1 MLYRHIRKAEFI
13 ERPNRFI
20 ARVRIDGR
28 MEEVHVKN
36 TGRCRELL
44 AKGCTVYLEKSDN
57 PARRTEYD
65 LVAVEKVRSGKDNLL
80 VNMDSQIPNAAVEE
94 WLRRGEL
101 FSADAVIK
109 REYTYGASRFDFCI
123 EDNGRISFLE
133 VKGVTLEYDGV
144 AFFPDAPTERGLK
157 HINELIKAH
166 REGFGAYVL
175 FVIQMKDIYEFRPND
190 VTHKAFGD
198 ALRRAQLEGV
208 ELLAYDCIVT
218 PESIAIDKPVRIITE
233 RYDELEKIIM

>member
-20 ARVRIDGR
+20 ARVRIDGHI
-28 MEEVHVKN
+28 EEVHVKN

-44 AKGCTVYLEKSDN
+44 AKGCIVYLEKSDN

-109 REYTYGASRFDFCI
+109 REYTYGSSRFDFCI
-123 EDNGRISFLE
+123 ENNSRISFLE

-175 FVIQMKDIYEFRPND
+175 FIIQMKDIFEFRPND

-218 PESIAIDKPVRIITE
+218 PESIAIDKPVQIIME
-233 RYDELEKIIM
+233 RCDELEKIIM

>member
-28 MEEVHVKN
+28 IEEVHVKN

-57 PARRTEYD
+57 PARRTGYD
-65 LVAVEKVRSGKDNLL
+65 LVAVEKVRNGKDNLL
-80 VNMDSQIPNAAVEE
+80 VNMDSQIPNATVEE

-109 REYTYGASRFDFCI
+109 REYTYRASRFDFCI

-133 VKGVTLEYDGV
+133 V
-144 AFFPDAPTERGLK
+144 
-157 HINELIKAH
+157 
-166 REGFGAYVL
+166 
-175 FVIQMKDIYEFRPND
+175 
-190 VTHKAFGD
+190 
-198 ALRRAQLEGV
+198 
-208 ELLAYDCIVT
+208 
-218 PESIAIDKPVRIITE
+218 
-233 RYDELEKIIM
+233 